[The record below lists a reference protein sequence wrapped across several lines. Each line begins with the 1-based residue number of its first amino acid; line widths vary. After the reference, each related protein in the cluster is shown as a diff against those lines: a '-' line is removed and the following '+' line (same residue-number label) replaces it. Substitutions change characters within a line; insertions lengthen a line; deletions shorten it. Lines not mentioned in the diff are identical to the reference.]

1 MACNA
6 ECMPCCRLR
15 LNIARH
21 KQGTYPGGLHGVQ
34 YAKFRI
40 GTNAAPVPHATHRLR
55 ATWRA
60 IRYRIKSQH
69 CGRHTLMV
77 QRVPFIV
84 AELGT
89 DVGPFMLH
97 IYAALAAR
105 KKQGAILGNRTNLA
119 EAQAIDTARTID
131 GARRFAEN
139 VAPIIQQ
146 IRTSGVESLRGVAE
160 VLNTRGVRTALS
172 H

>member
-1 MACNA
+1 
-6 ECMPCCRLR
+6 
-15 LNIARH
+15 
-21 KQGTYPGGLHGVQ
+21 
-34 YAKFRI
+34 
-40 GTNAAPVPHATHRLR
+40 
-55 ATWRA
+55 
-60 IRYRIKSQH
+60 
-69 CGRHTLMV
+69 MV